1 MAASSIQTLV
11 AHRGYPA
18 RFPENT
24 LIGIQAAAAAGAR
37 WIEFD
42 VQLSR
47 DHVPF
52 LCHDASLKRTAG
64 LDRSILELSAEELC
78 GVDVG
83 EAGRLA
89 GRFRGTPLTS
99 LQELVRWLRT
109 QPQLQAFVEIK
120 RQSLRHFG
128 AELVVSR
135 VLHMLEPALTQCVVI
150 SFDAAC
156 LHMARTQGA
165 KAVGWAIEDAGSG
178 TLATT
183 WNLKPE
189 YLFAG
194 DRLFPAAR
202 AALQGPWQGVVY
214 EVQDPAYASR
224 LMAEGAALIETDAIA
239 EMLIALKQAQS

>member
-1 MAASSIQTLV
+1 MTPSRIPTLV

-64 LDRSILELSAEELC
+64 LDRSILELSAEELQR
-78 GVDVG
+78 VDVG
-83 EAGRLA
+83 EARRLA
-89 GRFRGTPLTS
+89 DRFHGTRLTPL
-99 LQELVRWLRT
+99 LELVRWLQT
-109 QPQLQAFVEIK
+109 QPQLQVFVEIK

-128 AELVVSR
+128 RDLVVNR
-135 VLHMLEPALTQCVVI
+135 VMQELEPALTQCVVI
-150 SFDAAC
+150 SFDEPC
-156 LHMARTQGA
+156 LPMARALGA
-165 KAVGWAIEDAGSG
+165 KAVGWAIEDAGTG
-178 TLATT
+178 TVATAQ
-183 WNLKPE
+183 NLKPE

-202 AALQGPWQGVVY
+202 VALQGPWQWAVY
-214 EVQDPAYASR
+214 EVQDPAYAAR
-224 LMAEGAALIETDAIA
+224 LAADGANLVETDAIA
-239 EMLIALKQAQS
+239 EMLVALKQV

>member
-1 MAASSIQTLV
+1 MTPSRIPALV

-47 DHVPF
+47 DHLPF

-64 LDRSILELSAEELC
+64 LDRSILELSTEELA

-83 EAGRLA
+83 EAGRLGA
-89 GRFRGTPLTS
+89 RFPNTRLTPLD
-99 LQELVRWLRT
+99 ELVRWLRT
-109 QPQLQAFVEIK
+109 QPQLNAFVEIK

-128 AELVVSR
+128 RDLVVNR
-135 VLHMLEPALTQCVVI
+135 VMQVLEPALTQCVVI
-150 SFDAAC
+150 SFDEPC
-156 LHMARTQGA
+156 LPMARTLGA
-165 KAVGWAIEDAGSG
+165 QAVGWAIEDAGTGSV
-178 TLATT
+178 ATAR
-183 WNLKPE
+183 NLKPE

-202 AALQGPWQGVVY
+202 AALQGPWQWAVY
-214 EVQDPAYASR
+214 EVQDPAYASQ
-224 LMAEGAALIETDAIA
+224 LTADGAALVETDAIA
-239 EMLIALKQAQS
+239 EMLAALGQAPA

>member
-1 MAASSIQTLV
+1 MTPNRIPTLV

-52 LCHDASLKRTAG
+52 VCHDASLKRTAN
-64 LDRSILELSAEELC
+64 LDRSILDLSAEELSR
-78 GVDVG
+78 VDAG
-83 EAGRLA
+83 EPHRFAD
-89 GRFRGTPLTS
+89 RFRGTRLTP
-99 LQELVRWLRT
+99 LQELVHWLQT

-128 AELVVSR
+128 RDPVISR
-135 VLHMLEPALTQCVVI
+135 VMQVLEPALMQCVVI
-150 SFDAAC
+150 SFDDPC
-156 LHMARTQGA
+156 LSIARTQGA
-165 KAVGWAIEDAGSG
+165 KAVGWAIDDAGTG
-178 TLATT
+178 TVATAQ
-183 WNLKPE
+183 NLKPE

-202 AALQGPWQGVVY
+202 AALQGPWQWVVY
-214 EVQDPAYASR
+214 EIQDPAYA
-224 LMAEGAALIETDAIA
+224 LQLTADGAALVETDAIA
-239 EMLIALKQAQS
+239 EMLAALKPQQA